1 MKILLEA
8 SKVEQNRQNTIQFDL
23 SWLIFFISESSFS
36 LCKNRDILTGLLPLH
51 NGLKMGKIL
60 QLCTIISRL
69 KSTSLNIRPP
79 RDPWGPL
86 DSGLIRTVFLYSFPK
101 RISKNAFQKS
111 FLKKKI
117 CTQFWIP
124 LTRLCG
130 EFSKVHSH
138 YYSNNTLILAFQAKS
153 SITSF
158 IFCISDFG
166 LLWPFAVT
174 FLLSGRI

>member
-69 KSTSLNIRPP
+69 KSTSLNIFSLLFSKK
-79 RDPWGPL
+79 DL
-86 DSGLIRTVFLYSFPK
+86 QK
-101 RISKNAFQKS
+101 CISKKF
-111 FLKKKI
+111 FKKKI

>member
-69 KSTSLNIRPP
+69 KSTSLNIFSLLFSKK
-79 RDPWGPL
+79 DL
-86 DSGLIRTVFLYSFPK
+86 QK
-101 RISKNAFQKS
+101 CISKV

>member
-1 MKILLEA
+1 MSWKFFWKPPKSNRTGKTLYNSTCPGWFFSYQNLALVCVKIETFWRA
-8 SKVEQNRQNTIQFDL
+8 
-23 SWLIFFISESSFS
+23 FS
-36 LCKNRDILTGLLPLH
+36 LYTMDSKWGKYYNYARHDY
-51 NGLKMGKIL
+51 LKAKI
-60 QLCTIISRL
+60 
-69 KSTSLNIRPP
+69 
-79 RDPWGPL
+79 D
-86 DSGLIRTVFLYSFPK
+86 VFEYFFFTL
-101 RISKNAFQKS
+101 FQKGSPKMHFKS
-111 FLKKKI
+111 FFKKKI

>member
-1 MKILLEA
+1 MEA

-111 FLKKKI
+111 FLKKKSAPNFESLLLG
-117 CTQFWIP
+117 CAENFQRSIP
-124 LTRLCG
+124 IIIQIIR
-130 EFSKVHSH
+130 
-138 YYSNNTLILAFQAKS
+138 
-153 SITSF
+153 
-158 IFCISDFG
+158 
-166 LLWPFAVT
+166 
-174 FLLSGRI
+174 